1 MFVFEIDRSLIR
13 LKGKFRNYNNLELA
27 NDSDAIEVA
36 MNRYET
42 ERYWLFAFKK
52 HSQGPDNGF
61 KEYLLDVVDTH
72 CFFLYTFSIRTC
84 NFVRG
89 YVLQGTAVM

>member
-1 MFVFEIDRSLIR
+1 
-13 LKGKFRNYNNLELA
+13 
-27 NDSDAIEVA
+27 

-61 KEYLLDVVDTH
+61 KVYLLDVVDTRH
-72 CFFLYTFSIRTC
+72 CFILYTFSIRTC

-89 YVLQGTAVM
+89 YVLQGTSVMRRYKHRLAAYVRLLCLI

>member
-1 MFVFEIDRSLIR
+1 
-13 LKGKFRNYNNLELA
+13 
-27 NDSDAIEVA
+27 

-61 KEYLLDVVDTH
+61 KEYLLYVVDTH

>member
-1 MFVFEIDRSLIR
+1 MSVFEIARSLIG
-13 LKGKFRNYNNLELA
+13 LKGKFRNYNNVQLA
-27 NDSDAIEVA
+27 NDCDAIEEA

-61 KEYLLDVVDTH
+61 KEYLLDVIETRVDFDTVVSFCTLSVSEH
-72 CFFLYTFSIRTC
+72 VTL
-84 NFVRG
+84 
-89 YVLQGTAVM
+89 

>member
-1 MFVFEIDRSLIR
+1 
-13 LKGKFRNYNNLELA
+13 
-27 NDSDAIEVA
+27 

-61 KEYLLDVVDTH
+61 KEYLLDVVETRVVFDTVSVCTLSVSEH
-72 CFFLYTFSIRTC
+72 VTL
-84 NFVRG
+84 
-89 YVLQGTAVM
+89 